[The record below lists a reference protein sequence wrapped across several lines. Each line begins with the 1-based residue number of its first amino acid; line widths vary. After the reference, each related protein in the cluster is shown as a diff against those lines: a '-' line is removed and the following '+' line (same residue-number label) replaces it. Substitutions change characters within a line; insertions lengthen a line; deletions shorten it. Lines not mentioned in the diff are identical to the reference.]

1 MNEQLNSAVQEQ
13 AKSLLDI
20 QLSNLSQRLF
30 EVGKKADQQLT
41 AWLTFAALTI
51 LLCFGAAETVSIG
64 GLQLRATVAAAV
76 TYGLA
81 CAFYYR
87 AVLSMAALQIWRES
101 LRERRKLRFSTLLQ
115 FAKEQGPEV
124 EMDTNRD
131 VNGFVSEY
139 PGYLACSVLVK
150 DEGLKRSNLF
160 GQVHLP
166 CSQVHHTEL
175 HDQSV
180 WSGSLPTLRVLVLL
194 VVHRYCG
201 AWRND
206 HTLGQCSHATGYAC
220 LTSASTRTA
229 NSGA

>member
-1 MNEQLNSAVQEQ
+1 MNEQLSSAVQEE
-13 AKSLLDI
+13 AKSLLDS

-51 LLCFGAAETVSIG
+51 LLCFGAAETVSIS
-64 GLQLRATVAAAV
+64 GLQLRTTVAAAV

-139 PGYLACSVLVK
+139 PGYLACSVLIK

-160 GQVHLP
+160 GKYISLVHKFIILSFTISP
-166 CSQVHHTEL
+166 Y
-175 HDQSV
+175 
-180 WSGSLPTLRVLVLL
+180 GLV
-194 VVHRYCG
+194 
-201 AWRND
+201 
-206 HTLGQCSHATGYAC
+206 AC
-220 LTSASTRTA
+220 LLYASWFSWWSIGIAVLGVMITLSANVVTQQGTHA
-229 NSGA
+229 